1 MSEVICL
8 GETMAMVTPANGASL
23 LQATKMALAMGGAE
37 SNVALGL
44 AAMGVEVAWISRVGD
59 DDFGHRIIEE
69 LQDSSVDTSFVD
81 IDPSRPTGLY
91 VKAPAH
97 GKTPARVLYYRAGS
111 AASSMDVDFISA
123 EPQATAFE
131 QAKLI
136 HLSGITAALSDNCAQ
151 MMLDLLSKP
160 RTSKICFD
168 VNWRAPLWKNR
179 DASELLKLANLAD
192 AVMVGVDEAEMAFG
206 TSDEQSIRRLLPDP
220 SLLVLKNEA
229 TSAIALTE
237 NDRFEV
243 PSLKVEVVEPVGA
256 GDSFAAG
263 FLSGLLSGLSA
274 PQALRR
280 GHLAAAC
287 TLTVRAD
294 RGDLP
299 PKGIIDQLLDLDDQ
313 QWSNVVVDS
322 SGISVLGEQIYRKE
336 VS

>member
-23 LQATKMALAMGGAE
+23 LQTTEMTLAMGGAE

-44 AAMGVEVAWISRVGD
+44 AAMGVDAAWISRVGA
-59 DDFGHRIIEE
+59 DDFGRRIITE
-69 LQDSSVDTSFVD
+69 LQDSSVDTSLVD
-81 IDPSRPTGLY
+81 IDLSRPTGLY

-97 GKTPARVLYYRAGS
+97 GQTPAQVLYYRAGS
-111 AASSMDVDFISA
+111 AASAMDSKFISG
-123 EPQATAFE
+123 EPQASALD

-136 HLSGITAALSDNCAQ
+136 HLSGITAALSDTCAQ

-168 VNWRAPLWKNR
+168 VNWRAPLWKDR
-179 DASELLKLANLAD
+179 DPAVLLKLANLAD
-192 AVMVGVDEAEMAFG
+192 AVMVGLDEAELAFG
-206 TSDEQSIRRLLPDP
+206 TSDEQEIRRLLPDP

-237 NDRFEV
+237 DGRFEV
-243 PSLKVEVVEPVGA
+243 PSLSVDVVEPVGA

-299 PKGIIDQLLDLDDQ
+299 PKGIIDQLLELDSQ
-313 QWSNVVVDS
+313 QWANVAVDS